1 MLVPEMLFASMP
13 DWMLGLILVLVLS
26 ASMST
31 LQSLVMVSS
40 SAISIDLVK
49 GVFRPEM
56 SDRAVKN
63 LMRGLCAAFVVLSLV
78 VALSQVAE
86 IVTLMSMSWGTV
98 AGCILGPYL
107 FGVLT
112 KRANKIGAACG
123 FGAGLLVSVVLTAA
137 LGTAQSPFI
146 GCMAML
152 ASVVVT
158 PAASLLAPRQ
168 EEALLNRA
176 FARGSA
182 AK

>member
-1 MLVPEMLFASMP
+1 
-13 DWMLGLILVLVLS
+13 
-26 ASMST
+26 
-31 LQSLVMVSS
+31 
-40 SAISIDLVK
+40 
-49 GVFRPEM
+49 M

-123 FGAGLLVSVVLTAA
+123 FGAGLLVSVVLTEAA